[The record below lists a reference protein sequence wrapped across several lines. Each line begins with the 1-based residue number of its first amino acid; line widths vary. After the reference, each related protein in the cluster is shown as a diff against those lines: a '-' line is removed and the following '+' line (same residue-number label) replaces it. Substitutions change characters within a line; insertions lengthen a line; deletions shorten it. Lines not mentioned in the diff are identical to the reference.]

1 MLSIFLGSAAAI
13 LLIVGILYLQ
23 LQKTKKEQ
31 KEELREEEQQHEL
44 EESVD
49 SQEHECCGGH
59 CNGECNCQHELEE
72 EHECCGHCGEG
83 CNCEEIFE
91 EEPVLFEKEPI
102 MPMII
107 EEEEIVY
114 INEGASSSKKYHN
127 RPDAHHMDGAVA
139 ISRSE
144 ADRQGFVP
152 CGKCFKK

>member
-1 MLSIFLGSAAAI
+1 MFSMFLGSAAAI
-13 LLIVGILYLQ
+13 LLIAGILYLQ

-31 KEELREEEQQHEL
+31 KEELLEKKQQHEL

-72 EHECCGHCGEG
+72 EHECCGGHCGEG
-83 CNCEEIFE
+83 CNCEEVLE
-91 EEPVLFEKEPI
+91 EEPVMLA
-102 MPMII
+102 M
-107 EEEEIVY
+107 EELDEIVY

-127 RPDAHHMDGAVA
+127 RPDAHHMDGAIA
-139 ISRSE
+139 MPRKRAE
-144 ADRQGFVP
+144 EEGFVP